1 MSYPSRRTE
10 QALRNSKKEPKKQV
24 GTVAKV
30 KSKPTESDST
40 EVAVWEPTDD
50 LLPSG
55 SSQPGLGQQGLSQ
68 QGLGQPA
75 LSGSGLSGPSFR
87 ELGLSH
93 LTPRD
98 LENLRVLSDRFGA
111 VANDVATGRAA
122 AGAAPQFNAEIAA
135 GLYSGDSNWR
145 YLYYSVLLVNPDP
158 LARVALART
167 GPLGILRALVY
178 DPDPTVRYAILEN
191 PMVADA
197 DIQAALA
204 ADPEEAIVLG
214 LLATV
219 SSSRRSSAAIIA
231 GPHSKA
237 KQLLASK
244 RVSTTTLKALANDA
258 DPLTRVTA
266 KKQLAGRRQ
275 LNPGGK

>member
-10 QALRNSKKEPKKQV
+10 QAIRNSQKEAKKQAE
-24 GTVAKV
+24 TVAKV

-40 EVAVWEPTDD
+40 EVSVWEPSDD
-50 LLPSG
+50 LLPSN
-55 SSQPGLGQQGLSQ
+55 SSQAALSPSALSQ
-68 QGLGQPA
+68 PARSEAA
-75 LSGSGLSGPSFR
+75 LSQPSFR

-93 LTPRD
+93 LTPQD
-98 LENLRVLSDRFGA
+98 LENLRTLSDRFGA
-111 VANDVATGRAA
+111 VANDVATGRAE

-158 LARVALART
+158 LARLALART

-191 PMVADA
+191 PMIVDA

-219 SSSRRSSAAIIA
+219 SSNRRISQAILK
-231 GPHSKA
+231 GPHVLA
-237 KQLLASK
+237 RQQLASK
-244 RVSTTTLKALANDA
+244 RVSFTTLKALAIDP

>member
-10 QALRNSKKEPKKQV
+10 QALRNSKKEAKKQV

-40 EVAVWEPTDD
+40 EVAVWEPSDD
-50 LLPSG
+50 LLPSN
-55 SSQPGLGQQGLSQ
+55 SS
-68 QGLGQPA
+68 QPA
-75 LSGSGLSGPSFR
+75 LSQPSFR

-98 LENLRVLSDRFGA
+98 LENLRLLSDRFGA

-158 LARVALART
+158 LARLALART

-178 DPDPTVRYAILEN
+178 DPDPSVRYAILEN
-191 PMVADA
+191 PMIVDA

-244 RVSTTTLKALANDA
+244 RVSTTTLKALAIDA

-266 KKQLAGRRQ
+266 KKQLAGRRE

>member
-10 QALRNSKKEPKKQV
+10 QARRNSKKVAKKQAE
-24 GTVAKV
+24 TVAKV

-40 EVAVWEPTDD
+40 EVAVWEPSDD
-50 LLPSG
+50 LLPSN
-55 SSQPGLGQQGLSQ
+55 SSQSGLSESGLSQ
-68 QGLGQPA
+68 
-75 LSGSGLSGPSFR
+75 PSFR

-122 AGAAPQFNAEIAA
+122 AGAAPHFTAEIAA

-158 LARVALART
+158 LARLALART
-167 GPLGILRALVY
+167 GPLGVLRALVY
-178 DPDPTVRYAILEN
+178 DPDPTVRYGILEN
-191 PMVADA
+191 PMVVDA

-204 ADPEEAIVLG
+204 ADPEEAIVVG
-214 LLATV
+214 LLKTV
-219 SSSRRSSAAIIA
+219 SPSRRCSAAIIA

-237 KQLLASK
+237 KQLLASY
-244 RVSTTTLKALANDA
+244 RVSSNTLESLAQSSDS
-258 DPLTRVTA
+258 LTRITA

-275 LNPGGK
+275 LTQGGK

>member
-10 QALRNSKKEPKKQV
+10 QARRNSKKVAKKQV
-24 GTVAKV
+24 ETVAKV

-40 EVAVWEPTDD
+40 EVAVWEPSDD
-50 LLPSG
+50 LLPSN
-55 SSQPGLGQQGLSQ
+55 SSQASLS
-68 QGLGQPA
+68 QPA
-75 LSGSGLSGPSFR
+75 LSESALSQPSFR

-98 LENLRVLSDRFGA
+98 LENLRLLSDRFGA

-158 LARVALART
+158 LARLALART

-178 DPDPTVRYAILEN
+178 DPDPSVRYAILEN
-191 PMVADA
+191 PMIVDA

-244 RVSTTTLKALANDA
+244 RVSTTTLKALAIDA

-266 KKQLAGRRQ
+266 KKQLAGRRE

>member
-10 QALRNSKKEPKKQV
+10 QARRNSKKEAKKQV
-24 GTVAKV
+24 ETVAKV

-40 EVAVWEPTDD
+40 EVAVWEPSDD

-55 SSQPGLGQQGLSQ
+55 SSQHGLSQ
-68 QGLGQPA
+68 QA
-75 LSGSGLSGPSFR
+75 LSQPSFR

-93 LTPRD
+93 LTEQD
-98 LENLRVLSDRFGA
+98 LENLRILSDRFGA
-111 VANDVATGRAA
+111 VANDVATGRAE

-158 LARVALART
+158 RARLALART

-191 PMVADA
+191 PLIVDA

-219 SSSRRSSAAIIA
+219 SSSRQISQAILK
-231 GPHSKA
+231 GPHVLA
-237 KQLLASK
+237 RQQL
-244 RVSTTTLKALANDA
+244 
-258 DPLTRVTA
+258 
-266 KKQLAGRRQ
+266 
-275 LNPGGK
+275 

>member
-10 QALRNSKKEPKKQV
+10 QARRNSKKVAKKQV
-24 GTVAKV
+24 ETVAKV

-40 EVAVWEPTDD
+40 EVAVWEPSDD
-50 LLPSG
+50 LLPSN
-55 SSQPGLGQQGLSQ
+55 SSQAALSEATLSQ
-68 QGLGQPA
+68 
-75 LSGSGLSGPSFR
+75 PSFR

-93 LTPRD
+93 LTEQD
-98 LENLRVLSDRFGA
+98 LENLRILSDRFGA
-111 VANDVATGRAA
+111 VANDVATGRAE

-158 LARVALART
+158 RARLALART

-191 PMVADA
+191 PMIVDA

-219 SSSRRSSAAIIA
+219 SSSRRISQAILK
-231 GPHSKA
+231 GPHVLA
-237 KQLLASK
+237 RQQLASK
-244 RVSTTTLKALANDA
+244 RVSFTTLKALAIDA